1 MFSFEVAY
9 DLLNQQHLV
18 LTTFK
23 GLAVAWSIIRFG
35 SIFIDNPLVSRTVAS
50 IIWVIA
56 ALKIL
61 GYLPQTVAYLDK
73 ITLGTEKDSLSLYD
87 IVSSTLSVGAM
98 IWGAMLFSSVLER
111 VIVNNRHIS
120 GSAQALFMKIA
131 KFILITVAFLFGLKV
146 VGISLTTFAVFG
158 GAMGVGIGLGLW
170 IGLSEKF
177 DWLFSPIFIVMQSA
191 PLAAL
196 IPLLV
201 MAYGIGLT
209 SKVFV
214 VCIMAMP
221 VIVLNTSGAVRNT
234 PTAFKEMARSFLG
247 TERDIILKVIIPAAS
262 PIIFSGL
269 RLGIS
274 AGFIGAILSELK
286 ITPTGVG
293 DIITYSRSIAD
304 YPSMYAAIFSIILL
318 AVLFL
323 NVLEKL
329 ENYLFEGNNRGCAS
343 D

>member
-1 MFSFEVAY
+1 MMKNRS
-9 DLLNQQHLV
+9 LLLKLLSAV
-18 LTTFK
+18 IVFGAWEIAGRVPVSYAFPTFIDSMAS
-23 GLAVAWSIIRFG
+23 LLRMTLDG
-35 SIFIDNPLVSRTVAS
+35 SIF
-50 IIWVIA
+50 
-56 ALKIL
+56 
-61 GYLPQTVAYLDK
+61 VAYGE
-73 ITLGTEKDSLSLYD
+73 TLRPLL
-87 IVSSTLSVGAM
+87 VGVA
-98 IWGAMLFSSVLER
+98 
-111 VIVNNRHIS
+111 IS
-120 GSAQALFMKIA
+120 A
-131 KFILITVAFLFGLKV
+131 VA
-146 VGISLTTFAVFG
+146 
-158 GAMGVGIGLGLW
+158 GIGLGLW

-177 DWLFSPIFIVMQSA
+177 DWLFSPIFVVMQAA

-196 IPLLV
+196 IPILV
-201 MAYGIGLT
+201 MVYGIGLT

-221 VIVLNTSGAVRNT
+221 VIVLNTAGAVRNT
-234 PTAFKEMARSFLG
+234 PASIKEMARSFMAKD
-247 TERDIILKVIIPAAS
+247 RDVLLKIILPAAS

-269 RLGIS
+269 RLGVS

-323 NVLEKL
+323 NLLEKL
-329 ENYLFEGNNRGCAS
+329 ENVLFEGNNRGYVS

>member
-1 MFSFEVAY
+1 MRY
-9 DLLNQQHLV
+9 
-18 LTTFK
+18 
-23 GLAVAWSIIRFG
+23 R
-35 SIFIDNPLVSRTVAS
+35 
-50 IIWVIA
+50 
-56 ALKIL
+56 
-61 GYLPQTVAYLDK
+61 
-73 ITLGTEKDSLSLYD
+73 
-87 IVSSTLSVGAM
+87 
-98 IWGAMLFSSVLER
+98 SVLLKLLSA
-111 VIVNNRHIS
+111 VIVFGAWEIAGRIPVS
-120 GSAQALFMKIA
+120 FAFPTFLESMSALVALTLDGTIFTA
-131 KFILITVAFLFGLKV
+131 YAETLKPLV
-146 VGISLTTFAVFG
+146 VGIVISAGL
-158 GAMGVGIGLGLW
+158 GIGMGLA
-170 IGLSEKF
+170 IGLSGKF
-177 DWLFSPIFIVMQSA
+177 DWLFSPIFVVMQSA

-221 VIVLNTSGAVRNT
+221 VIVLNTAGAVRNT
-234 PTAFKEMARSFLG
+234 PSSIKEMARSFLG
-247 TERDIILKVIIPAAS
+247 SELDIILKIIIPAAS

-323 NVLEKL
+323 SFLEKI
-329 ENYLFEGNNRGCAS
+329 EHFLFKGNDRGYAS

>member
-1 MFSFEVAY
+1 MQNRAF
-9 DLLNQQHLV
+9 L
-18 LTTFK
+18 
-23 GLAVAWSIIRFG
+23 
-35 SIFIDNPLVSRTVAS
+35 
-50 IIWVIA
+50 
-56 ALKIL
+56 LKIL
-61 GYLPQTVAYLDK
+61 SAAVLFAAWEIAGRIPVSYAFPTFLETMSALVRMTLDGTIFTAYAE
-73 ITLGTEKDSLSLYD
+73 TLKPLIIG
-87 IVSSTLSVGAM
+87 IA
-98 IWGAMLFSSVLER
+98 
-111 VIVNNRHIS
+111 IS
-120 GSAQALFMKIA
+120 
-131 KFILITVAFLFGLKV
+131 
-146 VGISLTTFAVFG
+146 AVFG
-158 GAMGVGIGLGLW
+158 IAIGLW
-170 IGLSEKF
+170 VGLSNMF
-177 DWLFSPIFIVMQSA
+177 DWLFSPIFIVMQAA

-221 VIVLNTSGAVRNT
+221 VIVLNTSGAVKNT
-234 PTAFKEMARSFLG
+234 PSSMKEMARSYLAS
-247 TERDIILKVIIPAAS
+247 DLSVILKVIIPAAS
-262 PIIFSGL
+262 PVIFAGL

-304 YPSMYAAIFSIILL
+304 YPSMYAAIFSIIVL

-323 NVLEKL
+323 NLLEKIEL
-329 ENYLFEGNNRGCAS
+329 TLFKGNDRGYVS